1 MDFAVHHV
9 ALSVSDIRKS
19 ERFYECF
26 GFRKAAEY
34 ISENESLHILHL
46 KKDSF
51 IIELFSFRDYIP
63 SERYPL
69 WKDLKILGYR
79 HIAFKV
85 EDIYTAKEKL
95 IKKGLISPNAE
106 IKKGRTGILY
116 FFLTDPDGNLV
127 EIVEDKR
134 DI

>member
-19 ERFYECF
+19 ERFYGFF
-26 GFRKAAEY
+26 GFRKVAEY
-34 ISENESLHILHL
+34 ISESEGLHILHL

-63 SERYPL
+63 SEKYSL
-69 WKDLKILGYR
+69 WEDLKVLGYR

-85 EDIYTAKEKL
+85 EDIYRAKEEL
-95 IKKGLISPNAE
+95 IKKGLISPSTE
-106 IKKGRTGILY
+106 IKKGKTGILY
-116 FFLTDPDGNLV
+116 FFLTDPDGNFV